1 MNQEYCEID
10 GQVVSIDDL
19 RISRAKDFANAV
31 NVALYA
37 HLIECRRTNSNDEII
52 VFNAEVEIGQKT
64 VYDIKSIERIAVEF
78 DVSDN
83 SMPEVLALRRNFPSV
98 PHINLRLREFP
109 RSLCVTELSYSELKL
124 RWTGTTF
131 VEDIRRWL
139 AEAAKG
145 NLHAE
150 DQPLEPLLWGSE
162 DVIILPHDLFTKY
175 GPSEPLFI
183 PIVRKVNERRILI
196 AERPEFIDKDQNP
209 LEYVATVFK
218 TDCLTHGIISKAPA
232 DLYELH
238 QFLEHGNLDLLKEL
252 RQHLDNWRNKTR
264 SDEILAAKLIL
275 IVALPKARQENALQ
289 ENTEW
294 KAFLVLKSIREIA
307 AEIAPAVKSAGYNI
321 PLIGQG
327 GKGDDVS
334 IHMLNPVF
342 SLSRESAAQLN
353 GFSSRDERKITAV
366 GLGALGSQ
374 VLMNLVRAGYGK
386 WTLIDE
392 DVLLPHNLAR
402 HALDGFSIGGP
413 KVYGLAV
420 SANKTVDEE
429 PIADY
434 IVTDVLNPSES
445 QETIEKLENAF
456 TNADIILDA
465 SASVPVA
472 RYLVHNVDSSAR
484 RISIFLNPDGTDVV
498 ILAEDEKRKI
508 TLDFLEMQYYRYLI
522 NETCLADHLKRK
534 HGRIRVATSCR
545 DVSATIP
552 QDYVALQAAICSR
565 TIHKLTSNQQAFVS
579 IWRIDEDQ
587 INVQSYTILVRNS
600 IKCKIGNWILC
611 TDEGFIDK
619 VHEARANKLP
629 NETGGVLVGS
639 YDMQRKIVYVVD
651 CLLSPPDSEEWP
663 THYIRGC
670 QGLRSQVEKIQEIT
684 ENQLE
689 YVGEWHSHPPNCS
702 VKPSPDDRKVFKWIS
717 DHMIVDGLPPLMLIV
732 SDPGKYEFYLKE
744 LDLSSENE
752 GSYTCVGEQSD
763 ERTY

>member
-1 MNQEYCEID
+1 MKTKYCEIE
-10 GQVVSIDDL
+10 GEVVLENEL
-19 RISRAKDFANAV
+19 RIERAKLFANAV
-31 NVALYA
+31 ESSDFT
-37 HLIECRRTNSNDEII
+37 HLIECRQTTSGDEII
-52 VFNAEVEIGQKT
+52 VFNAEAEIGQMT
-64 VYDIKSIERIAVEF
+64 VHDIKFLERIAVKF
-78 DVSDN
+78 DASDAA
-83 SMPEVLALRRNFPSV
+83 MPKVLALRCDFPFT
-98 PHINLRLREFP
+98 PHINLTSEEFP
-109 RSLCVTELSYSELKL
+109 RNLCATEQKFSEWKL
-124 RWTGTTF
+124 RSTGVTF
-131 VEDIRRWL
+131 VKEILRWL
-139 AEAAKG
+139 EGTAKG

-162 DVIILPHDLFTKY
+162 YVIILPHDLFTKY

-183 PIVRKVNERRILI
+183 PIVRKVNGRRILI
-196 AERPEFIDKDQNP
+196 AERPEFIDKDRNP
-209 LEYVATVFK
+209 LEYVATFFN
-218 TDCLTHGIISKAPA
+218 TDCLTHGIINNAPA

-238 QFLEHGNLDLLKEL
+238 QFLERGNLDLLKEL
-252 RQHLDNWRNKTR
+252 RQHLENWRNETR

-275 IVALPKARQENALQ
+275 IVALPKARQENTLQ

-327 GKGDDVS
+327 RRGDDVS
-334 IHMLNPVF
+334 IHMLNPIF
-342 SLSRESAAQLN
+342 SLSKEFAAQLN
-353 GFSSRDERKITAV
+353 GFSSRDEKKITAV

-386 WTLIDE
+386 WILIDE

-402 HALDGFSIGGP
+402 HALDGFSIGGT
-413 KVYGLAV
+413 KVYGLAT

-445 QETIEKLENAF
+445 QETTEKLEDAF

-472 RYLVHNVDSSAR
+472 RYLVHDVDSSAR
-484 RISIFLNPDGTDVV
+484 RISLFLNPEGTDVTV
-498 ILAEDEKRKI
+498 LAEDFERNT
-508 TLDFLEMQYYRYLI
+508 TLDSLEMQYYRHLI
-522 NETCLADHLKRK
+522 SENCLEGHLKRN
-534 HGRIRVATSCR
+534 HGRIRYATSCR
-545 DVSATIP
+545 DVSSTIP
-552 QDYVALQAAICSR
+552 QDFVALQAAICSR
-565 TIHKLTSNQQAFVS
+565 AIHKITSNKQAFMS

-587 INVQSYTILVRNS
+587 INVQSYPFPVRNS
-600 IKCKIGNWILC
+600 IKCEIGDWTLC

-619 VHEARANKLP
+619 VQEARANKLP

-702 VKPSPDDRKVFKWIS
+702 VKPSPDDRKVFEWIS